1 MTNRICLSPIFVT
14 ATVFLAASPLLSLA
28 EPGVPNDNSVTIPV
42 KPAPKPKPAP
52 TWVTPAPVVP
62 AASVPAPTTTAAA
75 PATYT
80 VVQGDSFSLVA
91 KKFGCTIKS
100 LKKANGI
107 TRNTV
112 KPGQVLKIP
121 SAKSAMPAS
130 TTQKQTAAA
139 TSNKTST
146 HTKAYLHAQPVQDFD
161 IPASTFA
168 SCPVPDPASAP
179 DKPAPVH
186 SSSAPVMDLTPTSAP
201 VAELVS
207 PDEMSADAAAQVK
220 LAAAAKPA
228 PVPAPTPKPA
238 PSPTM
243 VLAPL
248 VKPAPATASSTPI
261 FTNPSSSKQG
271 GRNSFFTSSSTPSSS
286 PAMSGDWASRF
297 MKEALTLSSQGIEYD
312 ESWRP
317 PGEAHAWAMDCSNTS
332 RYLYKVTTGLQLPR
346 TASDQYYYLH
356 LQNKAWDVPQDST
369 GYADMA
375 FLREKLKPG
384 DLLFWENTYQPER
397 QPPIT
402 HVMIFLGTNE
412 KGEWIMV
419 GSQSSRGGMHNRRNG
434 GPDIYVFDP
443 HKPSGG
449 YGTWLGLVRH
459 KGRFCA
465 FGRPLE
471 ADPTKLSV
479 ASN

>member
-1 MTNRICLSPIFVT
+1 
-14 ATVFLAASPLLSLA
+14 
-28 EPGVPNDNSVTIPV
+28 
-42 KPAPKPKPAP
+42 
-52 TWVTPAPVVP
+52 
-62 AASVPAPTTTAAA
+62 
-75 PATYT
+75 
-80 VVQGDSFSLVA
+80 
-91 KKFGCTIKS
+91 
-100 LKKANGI
+100 
-107 TRNTV
+107 
-112 KPGQVLKIP
+112 
-121 SAKSAMPAS
+121 
-130 TTQKQTAAA
+130 
-139 TSNKTST
+139 
-146 HTKAYLHAQPVQDFD
+146 
-161 IPASTFA
+161 
-168 SCPVPDPASAP
+168 
-179 DKPAPVH
+179 
-186 SSSAPVMDLTPTSAP
+186 
-201 VAELVS
+201 
-207 PDEMSADAAAQVK
+207 
-220 LAAAAKPA
+220 
-228 PVPAPTPKPA
+228 
-238 PSPTM
+238 
-243 VLAPL
+243 
-248 VKPAPATASSTPI
+248 
-261 FTNPSSSKQG
+261 
-271 GRNSFFTSSSTPSSS
+271 
-286 PAMSGDWASRF
+286 MSGDWASRF

-384 DLLFWENTYQPER
+384 DLLFWENTYRPER